1 MLVCGWDTAFLNI
14 LSENVFDDLIYY
26 SHFVPLLAVFLIGLF
41 IFFSDKKGLINRT
54 VFFLSLAFVFW
65 ILIDLVLWASEK
77 PDLIMFLWS
86 ILPYPELLVYVLGFY
101 LVYVFVFEKNVSI
114 YITLLLACAFIPLVL
129 FTHTGYTLDSFDFTN
144 CDREAIE
151 GVVITN
157 YLYWIEVLFILAII
171 LLAVFSRK
179 LVEPEKRK
187 QLSLITLG
195 VVFFLVSF
203 SLGNIVGSFSEDWTI
218 GQYGLFGAPIFVAL
232 LTYVIV
238 KYKAFDIR
246 VFGAQVLIVAL
257 TFLALSQYFFAQ
269 NWYGL
274 VLTSVTVVFVAIIGY
289 ILTRSIIR
297 TRNRSHELETMTGRL
312 AEAND
317 KLRQLDNA
325 KSEFI
330 SIASHQLRTPL
341 TAIKGFVSLLLEG
354 SYGKTD
360 ATLQDVLNKIYV
372 SNERLIRLV
381 QDMLNVSRLESGRME
396 FKIAPVQIG
405 EMLRDVYS
413 SFLIIA
419 KNKGVK
425 FEIKLPTKDL
435 PLVMAD
441 LEKLREVVS
450 NLLDNAMKYTNEGE
464 ILLEA
469 QVASFGRVVRV
480 SVADTGIGIPADE
493 LPYLFNKFSRGKDIN
508 RLHASGTGLGLYV
521 GKQMMEAMGGRI
533 YAESKGVGTG
543 SVFVLEL
550 VTSE

>member
-1 MLVCGWDTAFLNI
+1 MFAWSTLV
-14 LSENVFDDLIYY
+14 
-26 SHFVPLLAVFLIGLF
+26 
-41 IFFSDKKGLINRT
+41 
-54 VFFLSLAFVFW
+54 
-65 ILIDLVLWASEK
+65 
-77 PDLIMFLWS
+77 
-86 ILPYPELLVYVLGFY
+86 YPEIFVYVLSIYFIY
-101 LVYVFVFEKNVSI
+101 NFIYEKEPPFVFRF
-114 YITLLLACAFIPLVL
+114 ITTLPFLPLIFLA
-129 FTHTGYTLDSFDFTN
+129 HTSYTLTSYDLTN
-144 CDREAIE
+144 CDRSAFE
-151 GVVITN
+151 GPLIQ
-157 YLYWIEVLFILAII
+157 YLYAVELLFVIAIVGLAINGY
-171 LLAVFSRK
+171 RK
-179 LVEPEKRK
+179 SNIEDKPRIFYV
-187 QLSLITLG
+187 TLG
-195 VVFFLVSF
+195 VLAFLLSF
-203 SLGNIVGSFSEDWTI
+203 SFGNIIGSTSLDWTI
-218 GQYGLFGAPIFVAL
+218 GQYGLFGAPVFVGL

-246 VFGAQVLIVAL
+246 VFGAQVLIVILA
-257 TFLALSQYFFAQ
+257 FLALSQYFFAQ

-274 VLTSVTVVFVAIIGY
+274 VLTSVTVVFVAVIGY

-297 TRNRSHELETMTGRL
+297 TRNRSHELEHMTAKLG
-312 AEAND
+312 EAND

-354 SYGKTD
+354 SYGKAD

-396 FKIAPVQIG
+396 FKIVPTRID
-405 EMLRDVYS
+405 EMLRDVYN

-419 KNKGVK
+419 KNKNLK
-425 FEIKLPTKDL
+425 FELALPTKEL
-435 PLVMAD
+435 PQVMAD
-441 LEKLREVVS
+441 EEKLREVVS

-464 ILLEA
+464 ILLRAE
-469 QVASFGRVVRV
+469 VASFGRVVRIT
-480 SVADTGIGIPADE
+480 VADTGIGIPDDE

-533 YAESKGVGTG
+533 YAESKGVGQG
-543 SVFVLEL
+543 SEFFLEL